1 VKLSDID
8 RQKLYR
14 LRCDPGES
22 EDEREEVAAA

>member
-14 LRCDPGES
+14 LRYDPGES
-22 EDEREEVAAA
+22 RDERDEVTAA